1 MGKRQVILEAEKIP
15 GYGSISGEEVNVQMK
30 NGVVWHG
37 YVQEVNSSEV
47 KLRDTRF
54 KVHSL
59 SLSEIEKLY
68 LDRVTDY

>member
-1 MGKRQVILEAEKIP
+1 MGKRQIILNAEKIP
-15 GYGSISGEEVNVQMK
+15 GYSFSGDEVNVLMK

-37 YVQEVNSSEV
+37 YVQEVTGSDV

-54 KVHSL
+54 KVHTL
-59 SLSEIEKLY
+59 SLSEVEKLY

>member
-1 MGKRQVILEAEKIP
+1 MGKRQVILNADK
-15 GYGSISGEEVNVQMK
+15 ISGYNFSEDEVNVQMK
-30 NGVVWHG
+30 SGVVWHG

-54 KVHSL
+54 KVHAL
-59 SLSEIEKLY
+59 SLSDIEKLY